1 MRIPQRTVKLPSAD
15 ALRSARWFAGK
26 HREIARLQTADV
38 INVPGTGGSLVL
50 LDVHDADGTAERY
63 LLTQMSG
70 REAEPRDGFWGA
82 LLAALTDGPIE
93 GTEGR
98 VELSRGEALKA
109 LWSGPAAE
117 HVPATD
123 QSNTLVGLGGRLLV
137 KAYRRLQPG
146 PHPEVEILE
155 ALQGTRAPVPAF
167 AGAIHHVDHAG
178 VRTALA
184 LLQEFVPGA
193 ESGWEAPIERAAAR
207 LGRRDA
213 DDATRAEYRAAG
225 AVTAELHAA
234 LAAAFGMRPAG
245 PRDGRR
251 WLDTAL
257 ADLEEA
263 AALDPLADGAASR
276 VRPAL
281 EPLRDP
287 ARAPLTRIHGDLHHA
302 QLLRAGRRVLVID
315 FEGDPTRPLARRR
328 QPDTPLRDLAGLLRS
343 VDHIGSAAAR
353 RVGRDPAA
361 WVAAATAAA
370 LEGYAE
376 AAPVPVQPALL
387 EALELAKECRELVYA
402 HRVLPEWAYAAQQG
416 LERLLAR
423 AAGAGR

>member
-1 MRIPQRTVKLPSAD
+1 MRIPQRTVKLPSAE

-26 HREIARLQTADV
+26 HREIARLRAADV
-38 INVPGTGGSLVL
+38 IDVPGARGSLVL
-50 LDVHDADGTAERY
+50 LDVHAGGDTPERY
-63 LLTQMSG
+63 LLTQVSG

-82 LLAALTDGPIE
+82 LLTALADGPLD

-98 VELSRGEALKA
+98 VELARGAAFDA
-109 LWSGPAAE
+109 LWPGPAAE
-117 HVPATD
+117 LVPATD
-123 QSNTLVGLGGRLLV
+123 QSNTLVALGGRLLV

-146 PHPEVEILE
+146 PHPEVEVLE

-167 AGAIHHVDHAG
+167 AGAIHHVDRAG

-207 LGRRDA
+207 LGRREA
-213 DDATRAEYRAAG
+213 DEATLAEYRAAG
-225 AVTAELHAA
+225 RVTADLHAA
-234 LAAAFGMRPAG
+234 LAAAIGVRRAG
-245 PRDGRR
+245 AADGRR
-251 WLDTAL
+251 WLEAAL

-263 AALDPLADGAASR
+263 AALDPLAEGAAPR
-276 VRPAL
+276 VRTAL

-287 ARAPLTRIHGDLHHA
+287 AGTPMTRIHGDLHHA
-302 QLLRAGRRVLVID
+302 QLLRAGGRVLVID

-328 QPDTPLRDLAGLLRS
+328 DVDTPLRDLAGLLRS

-353 RVGRDPAA
+353 RAGRDPGA

-376 AAPVPVQPALL
+376 AAPVPVQPGLL
-387 EALELAKECRELVYA
+387 EALELAKECGELVYA
-402 HRVLPEWAYAAQQG
+402 HRVLPEWAYVAHQG

-423 AAGAGR
+423 AGGAAR